1 LIAPRPSPLNGGSEK
16 IAVRARLFAR
26 LREQAGTDDESVEL
40 PAGSTVSD
48 VYDALRTSHPGLVLD
63 RNAVR
68 AALNQEFADWDALV
82 ADGDEVAFIPPV
94 SGGSHGPGVLFEL
107 TSRPLDARRME
118 TAVAHKGAGAICTF
132 TGVVRDQSRGRSVTH
147 LEYEAYAEMATA
159 KMREIAGEIG
169 ERWPE
174 ARVAMAHR
182 TGRLEVGEPSVVVSV
197 SSPHRA
203 EAIAACKWGIDRL
216 KETVPIRRRS
226 TPPTGPTGSREKK
239 RKLVLDPGHRQAV
252 SNRDDHALQPW
263 MLGDQLVVERHVSRL
278 LRFRL

>member
-1 LIAPRPSPLNGGSEK
+1 MAVA

-26 LREQAGTDDESVEL
+26 LREQAGTDAENVGL
-40 PAGSTVSD
+40 PAGSTIAD
-48 VYDALRTSHPGLVLD
+48 VYEAIRRLHPGLQAD

-68 AALNQEFADWDALV
+68 AALNQEFAGWDAVV

-94 SGGSHGPGVLFEL
+94 SGGAHGAGVLFEI

-132 TGVVRDQSRGRSVTH
+132 TGVVRDSSRGRSVTH
-147 LEYEAYAEMATA
+147 LEYEAYAEMATSQ
-159 KMREIAGEIG
+159 MRKIADEIAEK
-169 ERWPE
+169 WPE

-182 TGRLEVGEPSVVVSV
+182 TGRLEIGEPSVVVSV

-216 KETVPIRRRS
+216 KETVPIW
-226 TPPTGPTGSREKK
+226 KK
-239 RKLVLDPGHRQAV
+239 E
-252 SNRDDHALQPW
+252 HATDGTYW
-263 MLGDQLVVERHVSRL
+263 IEGDSAEPI
-278 LRFRL
+278 

>member
-1 LIAPRPSPLNGGSEK
+1 MAVA

-26 LREQAGTDDESVEL
+26 LRELAGTDTESVEL
-40 PAGSTVSD
+40 PAGSNVAD
-48 VYDALRTSHPGLVLD
+48 VFDAVARLHPGLAAD

-68 AALNQEFADWDALV
+68 VALNQEFVDWDAPV

-94 SGGSHGPGVLFEL
+94 SGGAHGAGVLFEL

-132 TGVVRDQSRGRSVTH
+132 TGVVRDSSRGRSVTH

-159 KMREIAGEIG
+159 QMRKIADEIAD
-169 ERWPE
+169 RWPE

-182 TGRLEVGEPSVVVSV
+182 TGRLEIGEPSVVVSV
-197 SSPHRA
+197 STPHRA

-216 KETVPIRRRS
+216 KESVPIW
-226 TPPTGPTGSREKK
+226 KK
-239 RKLVLDPGHRQAV
+239 E
-252 SNRDDHALQPW
+252 HAADGTFW
-263 MLGDQLVVERHVSRL
+263 IEGDQEKRVSP
-278 LRFRL
+278 

>member
-1 LIAPRPSPLNGGSEK
+1 LVAAPPLSNIEPMAVA

-26 LREQAGTDDESVEL
+26 LREQAGTDVENIEV
-40 PAGSTVSD
+40 PAGSTVSN
-48 VYDALRTSHPGLVLD
+48 VYAAVKKMHPGLQVD
-63 RNAVR
+63 QSGVR
-68 AALNQEFADWDALV
+68 AALNQEFVAWESPV

-94 SGGSHGPGVLFEL
+94 SGGAHGVGVLFEL

-132 TGVVRDQSRGRSVTH
+132 TGVVRDSSRGRSVTH
-147 LEYEAYAEMATA
+147 LEYEAYAEMATTQ
-159 KMREIAGEIG
+159 MRKIADEIAEK
-169 ERWPE
+169 WPE

-216 KETVPIRRRS
+216 KETVPIWKKEHA
-226 TPPTGPTGSREKK
+226 TDGSYWIE
-239 RKLVLDPGHRQAV
+239 
-252 SNRDDHALQPW
+252 
-263 MLGDQLVVERHVSRL
+263 GDSAEPI
-278 LRFRL
+278 

>member
-1 LIAPRPSPLNGGSEK
+1 MAVA

-26 LREQAGTDDESVEL
+26 LREQAGTDIESVEL
-40 PAGSTVSD
+40 ASGSTVSD
-48 VYDALRTSHPGLVLD
+48 VYDAVKRLHPGLEAD

-68 AALNQEFADWDALV
+68 AALNQEFADWDAAV

-94 SGGSHGPGVLFEL
+94 SGGSHGAGVLFEL
-107 TSRPLDARRME
+107 TSQPLDARRME

-132 TGVVRDQSRGRSVTH
+132 TGVVRDSSRGRSVTH

-159 KMREIAGEIG
+159 QMRRIAGEI
-169 ERWPE
+169 EEKWPE
-174 ARVAMAHR
+174 VRVAMAHR

-216 KETVPIRRRS
+216 KESVPVWKKEHAAD
-226 TPPTGPTGSREKK
+226 GSYWIE
-239 RKLVLDPGHRQAV
+239 
-252 SNRDDHALQPW
+252 
-263 MLGDQLVVERHVSRL
+263 GDEARL
-278 LRFRL
+278 SL

>member
-1 LIAPRPSPLNGGSEK
+1 MPVA

-26 LREQAGTDDESVEL
+26 LRELAGTDTEGVEL
-40 PAGSTVSD
+40 PAGSTVAG
-48 VYDALRTSHPGLVLD
+48 VFDAVARLHPGLAAD

-68 AALNQEFADWDALV
+68 VALNQEFVDWDAAV

-94 SGGSHGPGVLFEL
+94 SGGAHGTGVLFEL

-132 TGVVRDQSRGRSVTH
+132 TGVVRDSSRGRSVTH

-159 KMREIAGEIG
+159 QMRKIADEIA

-182 TGRLEVGEPSVVVSV
+182 TGRLEIGEPSVVVSV
-197 SSPHRA
+197 STPHRA

-216 KETVPIRRRS
+216 KETVPIW
-226 TPPTGPTGSREKK
+226 KK
-239 RKLVLDPGHRQAV
+239 E
-252 SNRDDHALQPW
+252 HA
-263 MLGDQLVVERHVSRL
+263 GDGTYWIEGDESKPVNP
-278 LRFRL
+278 